1 MPLREKKQ
9 SNVITNV
16 HGVRFT
22 PGEAKSYLNLIKKA
36 NKAVDKLR
44 RNLIRRGVAPHLA
57 EGMAGNM
64 FSETL
69 NIIKNKGGAT
79 NALRNMI
86 KQATMRRVVEQ
97 KERLINNVLGI
108 IEDRYGLN
116 PRDMERIDEAL
127 RSLTV
132 AQFANW
138 FEANGDLVD
147 IIFDTSPV
155 HGARLVSQDE
165 MDYIAERLKQSLG
178 VEL

>member
-1 MPLREKKQ
+1 MPLRGKKQ

-22 PGEAKSYLNLIKKA
+22 PSEAKNYLNLIKRA

-44 RNLIRRGVAPHLA
+44 RNLIRRGVLPHLA
-57 EGMAGNM
+57 EQMAGSK

-79 NALRNMI
+79 NVLQSMI
-86 KQATMRRVVEQ
+86 KGATMRRVVEQ
-97 KERLINNVLGI
+97 KDRLIDNILGI

-116 PRDMERIDEAL
+116 PRDMERIEEAL

-132 AQFANW
+132 AQFAAWYESNS
-138 FEANGDLVD
+138 DLFD

-165 MDYIAERLKQSLG
+165 MDYIVERLKQSLG

>member
-1 MPLREKKQ
+1 MSLRGKKQ
-9 SNVITNV
+9 KSVTNV
-16 HGVRFT
+16 HGVVFT
-22 PGEAKSYLNLIKKA
+22 ASEAKDYLNLIKRS

-57 EGMAGNM
+57 EGMAGIM

-69 NIIKNKGGAT
+69 NIIKSKGGAT

-97 KERLINNVLGI
+97 KERLINNFLGI

-116 PRDMERIDEAL
+116 SRDMRRIEESL

-138 FEANGDLVD
+138 FEANEDLVD

-155 HGARLVSQDE
+155 YGARLVSQDE

>member
-1 MPLREKKQ
+1 MPLRKRKTQ
-9 SNVITNV
+9 QNIVNV
-16 HGVRFT
+16 HGVVFT
-22 PGEAKSYLNLIKKA
+22 QEEAKNYLNLIKKA

-44 RNLIRRGVAPHLA
+44 RNLIRRGVLPHLA
-57 EGMAGNM
+57 EQMAGSK

>member
-1 MPLREKKQ
+1 MPLRGKKQ

-22 PGEAKSYLNLIKKA
+22 QSEAKSYLILIKKA

-44 RNLIRRGVAPHLA
+44 RNLIRRGVLPHLA
-57 EGMAGNM
+57 EQMAGSK

-79 NALRNMI
+79 NALQSMI
-86 KQATMRRVVEQ
+86 KGATMRRVVEQ
-97 KERLINNVLGI
+97 KDSLINNILGI

-116 PRDMERIDEAL
+116 SSDMQRIEEAL

-132 AQFANW
+132 AQFGAWYESNS
-138 FEANGDLVD
+138 DLVD
-147 IIFDTSPV
+147 VIFDTSPV